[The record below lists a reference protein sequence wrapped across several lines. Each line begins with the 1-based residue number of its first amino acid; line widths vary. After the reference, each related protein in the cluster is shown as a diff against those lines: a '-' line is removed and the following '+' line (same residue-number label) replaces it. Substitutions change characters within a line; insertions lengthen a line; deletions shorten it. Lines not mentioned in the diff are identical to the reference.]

1 MKKILIFIILI
12 SICLT
17 NNSKASS
24 NTNNTT
30 EESEEIMTEQQSQ
43 YGIDSFINQSEKY
56 TDEFD
61 LYDIF
66 KEGLTGR
73 FDNNK
78 ILKILLKT
86 FNNNLKESLLTISGI
101 IIIVIINSI
110 LQSISENLGNES
122 VSKIAFFIQYI
133 LIVTLIMKNFS
144 DIITNTKNAIL
155 DLSSFSLI
163 LIPLLSTL
171 IVATGNITTSSLI
184 EPILL
189 SLVSFISNFI
199 TSILIP
205 IILVATALGIMS
217 KVSSQIQIEKL
228 SKFLKKSSV
237 WVLTTVLGIFMGLA
251 SLESGLTS
259 NVDNITKKAGKSIIS
274 TAVPVVGG
282 IIGDAIDTIV
292 GYTNIIKNAAG
303 IVGIFVVL
311 SICIKPIMELAT
323 LTIVYSLSSALCE
336 PIADKKVVELID
348 QMSSTFKVMLAV
360 MVTITLMVIIGLA
373 LVIRITS

>member
-12 SICLT
+12 SVCLT
-17 NNSKASS
+17 NHTKALAY
-24 NTNNTT
+24 TNNTT
-30 EESEEIMTEQQSQ
+30 EDSEEIMTEQQSQ

-56 TDEFD
+56 TDDFN

-101 IIIVIINSI
+101 VIIVIINSI

-155 DLSSFSLI
+155 DLSSFSLV

-189 SLVSFISNFI
+189 SLVSFISNFV
-199 TSILIP
+199 TSVLIP
-205 IILVATALGIMS
+205 IILVSTALGIMS
-217 KVSSQIQIEKL
+217 KISSQIQIEKL
-228 SKFLKKSSV
+228 SKFLKKGSV

-251 SLESGLTS
+251 SLEGGLTS

-311 SICIKPIMELAT
+311 SICIKPIIELAT
-323 LTIVYSLSSALCE
+323 LTIV
-336 PIADKKVVELID
+336 
-348 QMSSTFKVMLAV
+348 
-360 MVTITLMVIIGLA
+360 
-373 LVIRITS
+373 